1 VIAIYAHGFGATNG
15 LPLPRWLLAYSI
27 GFAVVLAFIVLRFI
41 RPPKRPPGPGAQTR
55 DTAPD
60 HAARG
65 PSAGTNGHAAT
76 RHQAAHVV
84 ARVVGLLLLLG
95 TFVAAAFG
103 VDDSGANI
111 APVTVIVLFFLGMQ
125 VASLLLGDVFWWF
138 KPFDTL
144 AGLFFRRDRDGGDD
158 VEAPTWTAAALLLS
172 FIWFVFAYPE
182 FYPPTPHEVAVFL
195 ALYTAAVLAGAAYW
209 GRSWV
214 RHGEGFGALFGAIAQ
229 LGRTREPGAGPGL
242 APLLVVYLG
251 GTLFDGISQ
260 TNWWIDVLGTSRGW
274 TERAINTVG
283 LVWSVAIVA
292 VAYLAATRIVAA
304 VADRGPADTARLFA
318 PVLLPVGLAWSVA
331 HYVSAFL
338 LDVQNFYAL
347 LSDPLGKGWDVFGT
361 IDYAVNQQVLTP
373 TQTGVLQSVVVGGG
387 CIWGAVIAHDI
398 AFAHYRGRTAVRAT
412 YPFVVFLIGSAVA
425 AIWLLLGV

>member
-1 VIAIYAHGFGATNG
+1 VIAIYAHGFGGTNG
-15 LPLPRWLLAYSI
+15 LPIPKWLLAYSI
-27 GFAVVLAFIVLRFI
+27 GFAVVLAFIILRFV
-41 RPPKRPPGPGAQTR
+41 RPPRRPPGPGAQTR
-55 DTAPD
+55 DATRDRTSATRS
-60 HAARG
+60 AAEDQPNRLVRG
-65 PSAGTNGHAAT
+65 AGT
-76 RHQAAHVV
+76 V
-84 ARVVGLLLLLG
+84 ARVVGLVLFVG

-125 VASLLLGDVFWWF
+125 VLSLVFGDVFWWF
-138 KPFDTL
+138 DPFDTL
-144 AGLFFRRDRDGGDD
+144 AGLFFRTDRDDED
-158 VEAPTWTAAALLLS
+158 VEPPPWLAAVFLVS

-195 ALYTAAVLAGAAYW
+195 ALYTAAVLGGAAYW

-214 RHGEGFGALFGAIAQ
+214 RRGEGFGALFGAIGQ

-242 APLLVVYLG
+242 APLLLVYLG
-251 GTLFDGISQ
+251 GTLFDGMSQ

-283 LVWSVAIVA
+283 LAWSIAIVG

-304 VADRGPADTARLFA
+304 ISNRGPADTARLFA
-318 PVLLPVGLAWSVA
+318 PVLLPIGLAWSVS
-331 HYVSAFL
+331 HYISAFL
-338 LDVQNFYAL
+338 IDVQNFYAL

-361 IDYAVNQQVLTP
+361 INYAVNQRLLT
-373 TQTGVLQSVVVGGG
+373 TNQTGALQSLVVGGG

-412 YPFVVFLIGSAVA
+412 YPFAVFLIGSAVA

>member
-1 VIAIYAHGFGATNG
+1 VIAIYAHGFGGTSG
-15 LPLPRWLLAYSI
+15 LPIPKWLLAYAI
-27 GFAVVLAFIVLRFI
+27 GFAVVLAFIVLRFV
-41 RPPKRPPGPGAQTR
+41 RPPRRPPGPGAQTR
-55 DTAPD
+55 D
-60 HAARG
+60 AARRRTADAAG
-65 PSAGTNGHAAT
+65 SGGENPPSRMVRTARTA
-76 RHQAAHVV
+76 
-84 ARVVGLLLLLG
+84 ARVVGLALLVG
-95 TFVAAAFG
+95 TFVAGAFG

-125 VASLLLGDVFWWF
+125 VLSLILGDVFWWF
-138 KPFDTL
+138 NPFDTL
-144 AGLFFRRDRDGGDD
+144 AGLFFHGDGDGEA
-158 VEAPTWTAAALLLS
+158 VEAPSWTAAAFLLS

-214 RHGEGFGALFGAIAQ
+214 RHGEGFGALFGAIGQ

-251 GTLFDGISQ
+251 GTLFDGMSQ

-274 TERAINTVG
+274 TERAINSVG
-283 LVWSVAIVA
+283 LAWSVGIVA

-304 VADRGPADTARLFA
+304 VANRGPADTARMFA

-361 IDYAVNQQVLTP
+361 IDYAVNQRLLSTN
-373 TQTGVLQSVVVGGG
+373 QTGALQSLVVGGG

-398 AFAHYRGRTAVRAT
+398 AFAHYRGRTAVRAS
-412 YPFVVFLIGSAVA
+412 YPFAVFLIGSAVV

>member
-1 VIAIYAHGFGATNG
+1 MIAVYAHGFGGTNG
-15 LPLPRWLLAYSI
+15 LPVPRWLLAYLI
-27 GFAVVLAFIVLRFI
+27 GFAIVLAFIVLRLV
-41 RPPKRPPGPGAQTR
+41 RPPRPRSAGDNARSAPVRTAQT
-55 DTAPD
+55 T
-60 HAARG
+60 
-65 PSAGTNGHAAT
+65 
-76 RHQAAHVV
+76 
-84 ARVVGLLLLLG
+84 ARVVGLVLFVG

-111 APVTVIVLFFLGMQ
+111 ATVTVIVLFFLGMQ
-125 VASLLLGDVFWWF
+125 VVSLVFGDVFWWF
-138 KPFDTL
+138 NPFDTL
-144 AGLFFRRDRDGGDD
+144 AGLFLRHDRDDD
-158 VEAPTWTAAALLLS
+158 RDENHGNVAEAPPWTAAALLLS

-214 RHGEGFGALFGAIAQ
+214 RRGEGFGALYGAIAQ

-242 APLLVVYLG
+242 APLLMVFLG
-251 GTLFDGISQ
+251 GTLFDGLSQ
-260 TNWWIDVLGTSRGW
+260 TNWWIEVLGTSRGW
-274 TERAINTVG
+274 TERAINTIG

-292 VAYLAATRIVAA
+292 VAYFAATRIVAA
-304 VADRGPADTARLFA
+304 IASRGPADTVRLFA
-318 PVLLPVGLAWSVA
+318 PVLLPVGLGWSVA

-361 IDYAVNQQVLTP
+361 INYAVNQQVLTP
-373 TQTGVLQSVVVGGG
+373 TRTGVLQSLVVGAG
-387 CIWGAVIAHDI
+387 CVWGAVIAHDI
-398 AFAHYRGRTAVRAT
+398 AFAHYPGRTAVRVT
-412 YPFVVFLIGSAVA
+412 YPFAVLLIASAVC